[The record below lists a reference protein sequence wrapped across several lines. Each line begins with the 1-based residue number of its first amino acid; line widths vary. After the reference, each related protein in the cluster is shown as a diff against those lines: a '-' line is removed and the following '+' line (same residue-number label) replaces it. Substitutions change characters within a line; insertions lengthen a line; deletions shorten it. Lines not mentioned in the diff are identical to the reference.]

1 MLVVASVYCLACLVW
16 SCDSEQFLLLQEL
29 GPNERTGLL
38 RNDPINA
45 ERTIVSVHR
54 WDLFFVQLKST
65 FMYLLL
71 PQGIIQD

>member
-1 MLVVASVYCLACLVW
+1 MLVVASVLAFLLW
-16 SCDSEQFLLLQEL
+16 SCDCELCLLLQEL

-54 WDLFFVQLKST
+54 WDLFFFQLKSI
-65 FMYLLL
+65 FMCLLL
-71 PQGIIQD
+71 HFGT